1 MPPRDP
7 RLCPDLQRAMPA
19 DSPGHDPGWRDG
31 LNLPW
36 DVLFG
41 DGYFHRVR
49 ARAWWHDRHGR
60 EVVEVEWS
68 IGGGTF
74 NETYLVD
81 RERMR
86 EIG

>member
-1 MPPRDP
+1 
-7 RLCPDLQRAMPA
+7 MPA
-19 DSPGHDPGWRDG
+19 DSPGRGPDPSYRTG

-36 DVLFG
+36 DFLFG
-41 DGYFHRVR
+41 DGDWRRVR
-49 ARAWWHDRHGR
+49 ARAWWRDRHGR
-60 EVVEVEWS
+60 EIVEVEWS
-68 IGGGTF
+68 IGRETF